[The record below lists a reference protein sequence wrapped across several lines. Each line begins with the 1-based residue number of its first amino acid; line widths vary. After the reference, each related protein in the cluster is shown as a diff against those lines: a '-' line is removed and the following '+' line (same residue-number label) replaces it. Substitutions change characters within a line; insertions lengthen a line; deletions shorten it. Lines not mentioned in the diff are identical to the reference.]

1 MFIKYY
7 QKAKKHGKRAVPFV
21 MAAIMLLQTGMG
33 NVVLASEEPGD
44 ISQIETESEAALPE
58 EEPQTTV
65 QQEETTEPSNE
76 TVGQDVIVDPEIE
89 MENLHTDVTMEEKTA
104 RDAINWT
111 QYTESFTLSADKVV
125 YQEKGGTQTT
135 VKNVEGRID
144 LSALM
149 AETMEN
155 QNLFVRFAF
164 HQAAMT
170 EQLQAGDYFAFTV
183 PKEYMILADTS
194 EPAEA
199 FVCNQQAY
207 EEEPSAVVDREMIGT
222 YEIRDNVVTLTVTEV
237 PPSGN
242 LFGVLDLSFQWNG
255 QNITAEGTA
264 CNLDFLNGAAAQVQL
279 PKKAAELETDK
290 GQQTKAA
297 DKTAVQNGDAGAA
310 KKPEGTKTEETGKDE
325 DATILNG
332 RTDAQDDTKNDGNPV
347 KRFFRSIVNFFTN
360 QDGAQQDYAGGTTSS
375 HLFEKDDL
383 PDGFSQVKVTVYNK
397 NGGYT
402 QEDNPKVRFKFNMIL
417 DEDYLYSTMENNIMI
432 RADYPMQGNTPDEE
446 YEKKIGDYLN
456 NLVEKGEL
464 TSLDYDYNLGEKFSD
479 FNIEEPITLYD
490 ATGFAC
496 GKYSIENG
504 DVKFHFYGS
513 CYFYDDI
520 VATINV
526 EADLNQSAVSDKPI
540 DVVFASNGEL
550 ISQSTGTGGGGGG
563 DTEDKNYYIQK
574 EAAARVSNPEI
585 TYTITAG
592 ALGDT
597 LLNGLQIVDALP
609 EGLELK
615 SVTYKDKELAAGKDY
630 IYNSS
635 TRTFTYTFEPLN
647 ESKNNKVTT
656 AEFTIA
662 AKLSDTRYQD
672 VIKAG
677 GINETFKNTAK
688 LKEKGKDEPLAV
700 SDEVSTNM
708 KFEFFQKEGQEE
720 QLNGARYSWTIAANT
735 QLPYL
740 DHGYLVD
747 TLCWTDHQYDF
758 EQGITVQTK
767 NGTTVYNKTD
777 IRFVQTGPAW
787 EELTVEKLDV
797 LKAESDGKPFYYLYD
812 TVTENPFKD
821 ASEEPQ
827 YKQMAV
833 LVLPFDAADGWTGTQ
848 TQQTLRVKYFTD
860 LNLHGLSMD
869 EYMEKVKDNE
879 EMNPKITNLATLLW
893 KNREGGTGPDPHLP
907 DKIDWD
913 KQVNSNV
920 KALTKTGV
928 SYNPATQEVTWK
940 FDVNRFGAGLK
951 NVTIEDVLDNVYD
964 QSSLDGLTIYM
975 RKYSQETMTEVQGEK
990 LTKADSNDV
999 LEKNQFT
1006 ITKND
1011 QGKDVIKIHLGDLV
1025 SDTATYYCVLDFKLK
1040 LTDPVYL
1047 AKQSDDQIAVNNAT
1061 IKATLNNKEFTDNA
1075 EGKIKVPNRLIDKAA
1090 VGRYDYQSH
1099 KLTWQIEINPN
1110 KLLIEDAV
1118 ITDTLPE
1125 DITWSGITDIKKN
1138 GTSLSEEEQTAL
1150 IEEPQTTDRETKIKF
1165 KSSISDTYTF
1175 TFESEVTANWRD
1187 TNREELVQHGYVN
1200 VENIAKLDGKIYGT
1214 AITNAEDTA
1223 THIINHVKV
1232 GKSGVYN
1239 KEEGTITWTVLL
1251 NVDQINIK
1259 NMYLVE
1265 NLKEAVHELDV
1276 DTIKVETVE
1285 IDKDGKISDKGTE
1298 VSAPDLR
1305 KLNTD
1310 GTAGEHGKEPD
1321 RRGFAF
1327 YLPTDKVDYSTY
1339 RITFTTDLLA
1349 GAAKASIENSVYLKT
1364 ADDNYRDESGSSEG
1378 GYDGSFDAKDFVTKN
1393 TRPKITMTK
1402 ASSNSVNIEAEKE
1415 HLLLGDAKFTLTAY
1429 EFEAEKKT
1437 ITLGSEVARYEKV
1450 RLTDE
1455 SGKAFFLNIKAE
1467 SSSGKPLIYKL
1478 EETEPPAGYEK
1489 VDNYYIIFASDS
1501 DKGYE
1506 NCTQVKGQGNEIPLT
1521 KENYIVK
1528 KAKGDAA
1535 DTTAMLTLKDKPADV
1550 SFTFGKEIANR
1561 VTYNAG
1567 SVNYTYE
1574 ELTNVDDV
1582 VFQVKP
1588 IGYLAGLVEPKY
1600 ISNDAA
1606 GTFTIRELDPGT
1618 YTLTEVKSPDKMTIG
1633 AQYTLEVAWN
1643 AATKQYVYTISGD
1656 GSHNTVLDTSNT
1668 PIIKNGYLL
1677 GNFSFTKKV
1686 KYADQAT
1693 ENGTNPN
1700 ENAENLSGAEFK
1712 LTSTNIAGSPN
1723 TTFEKIVTSDSN
1735 GTVSFTDIPVGEY
1748 TLEESELSGYGKTAS
1763 LKVEVKEVKDRDN
1776 KLAQN
1781 GNDIYYGKKVEVTY
1795 SAANGGNQSLITG
1808 DVYSNTAIKGTISFT
1823 KVTGKGTTGL
1833 TAFDNDSPLGG
1844 AVFGLYRRIGEQTAD
1859 KPTYKET
1866 SDAAGKVKFENVEYG
1881 DYTLKEMSA
1890 PAGYEIMPEI
1900 QLNRQQYTVALN
1912 NANFTYTV
1920 GDTSVLSG
1928 YVKNDL
1934 KAHVIPLTKVD
1945 ADGNPLAGKEFT
1957 VYRRNSQAIKINGE
1971 KLEITAAESIQTY
1984 YAYTPKSTGASDS
1997 NGKIALDKLPI
2008 GDYLLVEKTEDA
2020 NLQEGSKKPAVHVSI
2035 GADSTV
2041 SVKMTQSFSA
2051 AKTGD
2056 SYDFSQEKVKPAD
2069 WTVIKKEN
2077 DSYPIVN
2084 HLKYAYIQ
2092 MNKTIANVVDST
2104 LTSTGQSLGGAKF
2117 CIYKGDDT
2125 VGEPYLTLTTDDN
2138 GQFSRNDD
2146 GTYTDADSGKKKHL
2160 FYGTYTIKEVDA
2172 PEGLHVN
2179 EKSVTFTID
2188 DTCGHE
2194 GIVWIKTNTDG
2205 TLAASMV
2212 SKDGQADKAEKGFFG
2227 NTLIRGKF
2235 QLKKKALD
2243 GDENVLLQGAKFHVM
2258 DGDKTAAV
2266 LTEQGTTGIYILDE
2280 ESSGTAATTTKKMYG
2295 HDIPYLLNV
2304 GGVGN
2309 TEYHLLAGTYTV
2321 KEITAPAGYETSTF
2335 TITIKKDGTLA
2346 DVKITGG
2353 SGTAEIES
2361 PGNDSTVILKDKAI
2375 SLSID
2380 KRAET
2385 IDGTKLQGAEFSVT
2399 GIFADLD
2406 KPQTVSLDT
2415 ANTGHLFKANEEY
2428 VLKETTAP
2436 YGYKTGADVTIKFNE
2451 KGELSLLNDNK
2462 NAAIGTQKNELIY
2475 VNQPFKITLK
2485 KVDADNTVKILPG
2498 AKFVLK
2504 GIFAETNG
2512 QLEQSE
2518 REIAVVTKEGELNLS
2533 QIQTIDNK
2541 EVHLGQGRTYDLTET
2556 EAPAGYSGLSKIR
2569 FMVKEDGTLTF
2580 AETEDII
2587 GDKTNCITVKNHR
2600 ISFKLQKRD
2609 AVDDSVI
2616 LTATVILKD
2625 VTDLSKIEQREVPIH
2640 SETVTYGNTVNDLFL
2655 QQNHTYEIW
2664 EEEKGTPYG
2673 YITPSKALASF
2684 RIDSKGSIQLISS
2697 IEGEQGQTLT
2707 AFMTDKNN
2715 VSIFTIINER
2725 KTGTVT
2731 LLKQD
2736 GADET
2741 ALNDV
2746 VFTLYQKK
2754 EGNIFENIF
2763 NFLTGKT
2770 YSKVSET
2777 TWSDQ
2782 ADIAGKLTISGLKW
2796 GEYYIEETSPL
2807 PGYKADDAKYE
2818 FTIGKNQSYVML
2830 SVDLGVIKNGCTEIR
2845 FHKAGLYNESCA
2857 DASLGAPPSNAVQPL
2872 EGITFTAFSDADAA
2886 ESSKA
2891 AEAVSDANGEVVFK
2905 KLTNGTYYIKET
2917 ALSEKAAAQNY
2928 KLDESIYKAVL
2939 DGSGRFTG
2947 LQTMDGKEVQNNTV
2961 VNDVNRTDIVIEKV
2975 DEKNPDR
2982 TLPGST
2988 YGLFRGAAITRS
3000 NDEWVQ
3006 IAQATTDEK
3015 GILRFPGILMNV
3027 EYQIRELAA
3036 PDGSYVSANPLSIT
3050 FAMDNG
3056 TVIVKSFDDGSGT
3069 TTVDPVTGKIVW
3081 KEPQVQAEFAKKDE
3095 DGNLLAGAKLEVWD
3109 ENGTV
3114 IESWTSSAD
3123 EPYLSYGTLI
3133 IGKTYKLVETEA
3145 PDGYEIAEPIE
3156 FTIPN
3161 ESVGPNENKTIQ
3173 IEMID
3178 KKSPVKPAT
3187 ADPIDPADPADKIN
3201 QTDSTVKKTT
3211 AAKIAHAVKTGDFPD
3226 IWGYLV
3232 LMAAAAIAAGVI
3244 YKKKR

>member
-1 MFIKYY
+1 MFNKYY
-7 QKAKKHGKRAVPFV
+7 NKTKRKGKRAVPFL
-21 MAAIMLLQTGMG
+21 MAAIMLVQTGTG
-33 NVVLASEEPGD
+33 NVVLASEAPGD
-44 ISQIETESEAALPE
+44 LPQIETESEAVLPE

-65 QQEETTEPSNE
+65 LPEEMAEPTSD
-76 TVGQDVIVDPEIE
+76 TAGQDVIVNQTGET
-89 MENLHTDVTMEEKTA
+89 ENSHTDTIIEEEPA

-111 QYTESFTLSADKVV
+111 QLTESFTLSADKVV

-164 HQAAMT
+164 HQAKMAD
-170 EQLQAGDYFAFTV
+170 QLQAGDYFAFTV
-183 PKEYMILADTS
+183 PKEYMILSDTS
-194 EPAEA
+194 GPAEA

-207 EEEPSAVVDREMIGT
+207 EGEPSAAADREMIGT
-222 YEIRDNVVTLTVTEV
+222 YEIRDNVVTLTVTEI

-242 LFGVLDLSFQWNG
+242 LFGVLDLPFQWNG

-264 CNLDFLNGAAAQVQL
+264 CNLNFQDGAAAQVQL
-279 PKKAAELETDK
+279 PKKAAEVETDK
-290 GQQTKAA
+290 GQQTEAA
-297 DKTAVQNGDAGAA
+297 DKTAEQTGDAGAA
-310 KKPEGTKTEETGKDE
+310 KNPEKTKTEETGKDE

-496 GKYSIENG
+496 GEYSIKNG

-520 VATINV
+520 AATINV
-526 EADLNQSAVSDKPI
+526 EADLNQSAVNDKPI
-540 DVVFASNGEL
+540 DVVFDSNGEL
-550 ISQSTGTGGGGGG
+550 ISQSTGTGGGGSG

-574 EAAARVSNPEI
+574 EAPARVSNPEI

-630 IYNSS
+630 TYDSS
-635 TRTFTYTFEPLN
+635 TRMFTYTFASLN

-656 AEFTIA
+656 AEFTIV

-740 DHGYLVD
+740 KRGYLVD

-758 EQGITVQTK
+758 KQGITVQTK
-767 NGTTVYNKTD
+767 NGTTVYNKAD
-777 IRFVQTGPAW
+777 IRFLQTGPAW
-787 EELTVEKLDV
+787 EELTVEKLDA
-797 LKAESDGKPFYYLYD
+797 LKADNNGKPFYYLYD
-812 TVTENPFKD
+812 TVIENPFKYE
-821 ASEEPQ
+821 SGEPQ

-833 LVLPFDAADGWTGTQ
+833 LVLPFDAADGWTGTE
-848 TQQTLRVKYFTD
+848 TQQTLRVKYSTD

-869 EYMEKVKDNE
+869 EYMERVRDNE
-879 EMNPKITNLATLLW
+879 EMNPKITNLAALLW

-951 NVTIEDVLDNVYD
+951 NVTVEDVLDNVYD
-964 QSSLDGLTIYM
+964 QSSLDGLTINM
-975 RKYSQETMTEVQGEK
+975 RKYSQETMTEVQGEN
-990 LTKADSNDV
+990 LTRVDSSDA
-999 LEKNQFT
+999 LDKNQFT

-1040 LTDPVYL
+1040 LTDPKYL
-1047 AKQSDDQIAVNNAT
+1047 AKQSDDQVAVNHAT
-1061 IKATLNNKEFTDNA
+1061 INATLNNKDFTDSA
-1075 EGKIKVPNRLIDKAA
+1075 AGEIKVPNRLIDKTA
-1090 VGRYDYQSH
+1090 VGGYDYQNH

-1110 KLLIEDAV
+1110 KLPIKEAE
-1118 ITDTLPE
+1118 ITDTLPA

-1138 GTSLSEEEQTAL
+1138 GTSLSDKEKTDL
-1150 IEEPQTTDRETKIKF
+1150 IEKPQTTGRETKIKF

-1187 TNREELVQHGYVN
+1187 TNRAELVQNGYVN
-1200 VENIAKLDGKIYGT
+1200 VENIAKLDGNIYGT
-1214 AITNAEDTA
+1214 AITDAQDTA
-1223 THIINHVKV
+1223 VHVINHVKV

-1265 NLKEAVHELDV
+1265 NLKGAVHELDV

-1285 IDKDGKISDKGTE
+1285 IDKDGKISDNGTQ

-1305 KLNTD
+1305 KLNAD
-1310 GTAGEHGKEPD
+1310 GTAGEIGEPD

-1327 YLPTDKVDYSTY
+1327 YLPTDKTDYNTY

-1364 ADDNYRDESGSSEG
+1364 ADDGYRDESGSSEG

-1506 NCTQVKGQGNEIPLT
+1506 DCTKVKGQGNEIPLT

-1535 DTTAMLTLKDKPADV
+1535 DTTAMLTLKDNPADV
-1550 SFTFGKEIANR
+1550 SFTFGKEIAKE
-1561 VTYNAG
+1561 VTYSPGGASYIYEALANA
-1567 SVNYTYE
+1567 NA
-1574 ELTNVDDV
+1574 V

-1588 IGYLAGLVEPKY
+1588 AGNLAGLVEPKY

-1606 GTFTIRELDPGT
+1606 GKFTISGLDPGT

-1633 AQYTLEVAWN
+1633 AQYTLVVVWN
-1643 AATKQYVYTISGD
+1643 ADTKQYDYTISGD
-1656 GSHNTVLDTSNT
+1656 GSHNTVLDTSGNT

-1677 GNFSFTKKV
+1677 GSFSFTKQV
-1686 KYADQAT
+1686 KYENQAM
-1693 ENGTNPN
+1693 EDGTNPN
-1700 ENAENLSGAEFK
+1700 KNVENLSGAAFK
-1712 LTSTNIAGSPN
+1712 LTSTNIAGSSN

-1748 TLEESELSGYGKTAS
+1748 TLEEGSMTNAGFESKLSGYEKTAS
-1763 LKVEVKEVKDRDN
+1763 LKVEVKEVEDRNN

-1781 GNDIYYGKKVEVTY
+1781 GKDTYYGKKVEVTY

-1823 KVTGKGTTGL
+1823 KVTGSGTTGL
-1833 TAFDNDSPLGG
+1833 TAFDNNLPLEG
-1844 AVFGLYRRIGEQTAD
+1844 AEFGLYRRIGKQTAD
-1859 KPTYKET
+1859 KPTYKAT
-1866 SDAAGKVKFENVEYG
+1866 SKDTGEVKFENVEYG

-1900 QLNRQQYTVALN
+1900 QLGRQQYTVDSN
-1912 NANFTYTV
+1912 NTNFLYTV
-1920 GDTSVLSG
+1920 GDTSVPSG
-1928 YVKNDL
+1928 FVKNAL
-1934 KAHVIPLTKVD
+1934 KAHAIPLTKVD

-1957 VYRRNSQAIKINGE
+1957 VYRRNSQVIKINGE
-1971 KLEITAAESIQTY
+1971 NLEITVAESIQTY
-1984 YAYTPKSTGASDS
+1984 HAYKPKPTVTSESD
-1997 NGKIALDKLPI
+1997 GKIVLDNLPI
-2008 GDYLLVEKTEDA
+2008 GDYLLVEETEDA

-2077 DSYPIVN
+2077 DSYSIVN

-2104 LTSTGQSLGGAKF
+2104 LTSTGQPLGGAKF

-2125 VGEPYLTLTTDDN
+2125 VGKPYLTLTTDDK

-2160 FYGTYTIKEVDA
+2160 FYGRYTIKEVDA

-2194 GIVWIKTNTDG
+2194 GTVWIKTNTDG

-2212 SKDGQADKAEKGFFG
+2212 QKDAQTDKAEQEFFG

-2235 QLKKKALD
+2235 QLKKKALK
-2243 GDENVLLQGAKFHVM
+2243 GDENVLLHGAKFHVM
-2258 DGDKTAAV
+2258 DGDKTAAI

-2304 GGVGN
+2304 GGAGN
-2309 TEYHLLAGTYTV
+2309 TEYHLPAGTYTV
-2321 KEITAPAGYETSTF
+2321 KEIKAPAGYETSTF
-2335 TITIKKDGTLA
+2335 TVTIKKDGTLA

-2385 IDGTKLQGAEFSVT
+2385 VDGTKLQGAKFSVT
-2399 GIFADLD
+2399 GIFADSD

-2436 YGYKTGADVTIKFNE
+2436 YGYKTGADVTIRFNE

-2485 KVDADNTVKILPG
+2485 KVDADNTEKILPG

-2518 REIAVVTKEGELNLS
+2518 GEIAVVTKEGELNLS
-2533 QIQTIDNK
+2533 QIQTVDNK
-2541 EVHLGQGRTYDLTET
+2541 EVHLVQGRTYELTET

-2569 FMVKEDGTLTF
+2569 FTVKEDGTLTF
-2580 AETEDII
+2580 AETEDIT

-2609 AVDDSVI
+2609 AADDSVI

-2625 VTDLSKIEQREVPIH
+2625 VTDPSKIEQREVPIH

-2655 QQNHTYEIW
+2655 QQGHTYEIW
-2664 EEEKGTPYG
+2664 EEEKGTPDG
-2673 YITPSKALASF
+2673 YITPSEELASF
-2684 RIDSKGSIQLISS
+2684 KIDSNGSLELISL
-2697 IEGEQGQTLT
+2697 IAGEQGQPLTTLT
-2707 AFMTDKNN
+2707 TDKNN
-2715 VSIFTIINER
+2715 VSTFTIKNER

-2782 ADIAGKLTISGLKW
+2782 ADTAGKLTISGLKW

-2818 FTIGKNQSYVML
+2818 FTIGKNQSHVML

-2845 FHKAGLYNESCA
+2845 FHKTGLYNESCA

-2872 EGITFTAFSDADAA
+2872 EGIIFTAFSDADAA

-2905 KLTNGTYYIKET
+2905 KLANGTYYIKET
-2917 ALSEKAAAQNY
+2917 ALSEQAAAQNY

-2947 LQTMDGKEVQNNTV
+2947 LQTMDGKEVHNNTV

-2988 YGLFRGAAITRS
+2988 YGLFRRAAVTRS

-3015 GILRFPGILMNV
+3015 GILRFPGVLLNV

-3156 FTIPN
+3156 FTIPD

-3187 ADPIDPADPADKIN
+3187 ADPAAKDNPADSAGKKIN
-3201 QTDSTVKKTT
+3201 
-3211 AAKIAHAVKTGDFPD
+3211 AAKTGDFQG
-3226 IWGYLV
+3226 IWRYIL
-3232 LMAAAAIAAGVI
+3232 LMAAAAVFAAGAV
-3244 YKKKR
+3244 YKKKCK